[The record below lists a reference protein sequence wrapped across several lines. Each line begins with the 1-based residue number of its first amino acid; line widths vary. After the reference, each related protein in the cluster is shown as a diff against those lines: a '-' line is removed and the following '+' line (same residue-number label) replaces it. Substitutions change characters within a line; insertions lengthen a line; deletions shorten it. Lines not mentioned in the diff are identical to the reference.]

1 MLDRD
6 PPFDNQ
12 RNVTQE
18 QETIIYQRSEYD
30 NSNEKSQTRGTWE
43 NFTIYQR

>member
-1 MLDRD
+1 MFDRD

-18 QETIIYQRSEYD
+18 QETIYQRWEYD